1 MKAPSLQSLEARLH
15 EPLAVHERVRLL
27 NEISEYLYM
36 LEMGQV
42 RREGPRRDF
51 ADQLRDLIRD
61 ALLGV

>member
-1 MKAPSLQSLEARLH
+1 VE
-15 EPLAVHERVRLL
+15 V
-27 NEISEYLYM
+27 SEYLYM

-42 RREGPRRDF
+42 RREGPRQDF

>member
-1 MKAPSLQSLEARLH
+1 
-15 EPLAVHERVRLL
+15 V
-27 NEISEYLYM
+27 EIADYLYM

-42 RREGPRRDF
+42 RRAGPRQAF